1 MSARRDPAH
10 QHPSTVSNSLEI
22 LETVAAFGLG
32 VTAKE
37 IAGALHMPPATAYR
51 LLNALVAE
59 EYLVRTADLRGFGLG
74 ARLNRLV
81 ITASA
86 PHLCARAH
94 HQLDVI
100 RAQVRFAVH
109 LVVFQ
114 STSVRVLD
122 PDPDHPM
129 RAERELVRYLH
140 ASAAGQLLL
149 ATHTTWQKLL
159 PSTGLRQLTPTTLT
173 SLAELDEAIQ
183 KIRVDNYAMQRDQLE
198 VGLACAALPIL
209 DRDGDTAG
217 ALCIAGPSNRTEV
230 LLTHIDDLRSHAH
243 QLAPLVF

>member
-1 MSARRDPAH
+1 MSARRDPSH
-10 QHPSTVSNSLEI
+10 PHPSTVSNSLEI
-22 LETVAAFGLG
+22 LEIVAALGLG

-86 PHLCARAH
+86 PRLCTQAH
-94 HQLDVI
+94 KQLETI
-100 RAQVRFAVH
+100 REEVRFAVH

-114 STSVRVLD
+114 SASVRILD
-122 PDPDHPM
+122 ADPDHPV
-129 RAERELVRYLH
+129 RAERELVRNLH

-149 ATHTTWQKLL
+149 AAQSTWQELL
-159 PSTGLRQLTPTTLT
+159 PSTGLRQLTPATLT
-173 SLAELDEAIQ
+173 SLAELDEALR
-183 KIRVDNYAMQRDQLE
+183 RVRDDGFALQCDQLE
-198 VGLACAALPIL
+198 EGLACAALPIL
-209 DRDGDTAG
+209 GGDGDTAG
-217 ALCIAGPSNRTEV
+217 ALCVAGPSGRAEV
-230 LLTHIDDLRSHAH
+230 LLARIDGLRPHTKE
-243 QLAPLVF
+243 LASLVF

>member
-1 MSARRDPAH
+1 MSARRDPSH
-10 QHPSTVSNSLEI
+10 PHPSTVSNSLEI
-22 LETVAAFGLG
+22 LETVAALGLG

-81 ITASA
+81 GTASA
-86 PHLCARAH
+86 PYLCTQAHQHLANT
-94 HQLDVI
+94 

-109 LVVFQ
+109 LVMFQ
-114 STSVRVLD
+114 SASVRVLD
-122 PDPDHPM
+122 ADPDHPV

-149 ATHTTWQKLL
+149 SSQATWQQLL
-159 PSTGLRQLTPTTLT
+159 PSTGLRRLTPATLT
-173 SLAELDEAIQ
+173 SLADLNEAIT
-183 KIRVDNYAMQRDQLE
+183 KIRDDEYALQLDQLE
-198 VGLACAALPIL
+198 EGLACAALPIL
-209 DRDGDTAG
+209 NGDGDTAG
-217 ALCIAGPSNRTEV
+217 ALCIAGPSGRAQV
-230 LLTHIDDLRSHAH
+230 MLAHVDDLRSHAR
-243 QLAPLVF
+243 QLSPLIF